1 MCRIAASKQRRSL
14 APSRIAEKLELI
26 ALDPSDFRT
35 SYHVSSFACCL
46 APLDFLLSI
55 RSDLVSNQLSVVI
68 DGVPTPRGFDPKRV
82 KKHF

>member
-1 MCRIAASKQRRSL
+1 MARQRWIL
-14 APSRIAEKLELI
+14 APSRIAEKLEVT

-55 RSDLVSNQLSVVI
+55 RSDLVSNQLSVVV
-68 DGVPTPRGFDPKRV
+68 DGVPIPKGFDLKRV